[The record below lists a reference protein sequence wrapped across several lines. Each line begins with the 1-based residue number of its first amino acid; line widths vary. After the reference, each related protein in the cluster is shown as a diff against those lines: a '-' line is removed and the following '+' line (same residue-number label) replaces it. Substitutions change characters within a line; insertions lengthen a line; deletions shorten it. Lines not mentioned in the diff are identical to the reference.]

1 MITMSE
7 PELGG
12 VAEISAEFGEKRNV
26 VSMWAAR
33 RESNGFPHPVTT
45 LAMGPVY
52 DMEAVRN
59 WYASRPEPRNRPK
72 ATTS

>member
-1 MITMSE
+1 MSE

-12 VAEISAEFGEKRNV
+12 VAEISAEFGVERNA
-26 VSMWAAR
+26 VSMWDAR
-33 RESNGFPHPVTT
+33 RASNGFPEPVQR

-52 DMEAVRN
+52 RMDEVRD

-72 ATTS
+72 TSTR